1 MGRLVRINPAT
12 EEKNSQAAV
21 VATGAHG
28 HLVRTGDVQRT
39 SPADN
44 TVKLPSRE
52 TERADELDKRTTPSK
67 SRQGQ
72 NRSFGERLAKAAGS
86 GLVAEGANLAN
97 LGGVAADRRGGT
109 EMSTVYRRQAE
120 TLDKQIAALE
130 KTLKDPTMT
139 AQDIRETNE
148 ALAIARSE
156 REKYGKV
163 IESGE
168 KTALGLYDTADK
180 GYSLAE
186 KWGEESTA
194 GTKGIEKGALKIVP
208 AAMQIGLQ
216 VAERAIAPG
225 LDVAGRALSAAGAN
239 AADYRHKAGEQ
250 YDKEKAALRATV
262 SALGVA
268 AGGAL
273 SKGVNAAGLK
283 LLRAAGKQNHILPNV
298 LLGGANAVG
307 YAAGETGASELSKAM
322 TEEDYTPD
330 WGAIGQ
336 TAMTAFAFG
345 AITSAINAAAMTG
358 RNKHYMN
365 ELNDAVK
372 ERYDY
377 AKRIIEDPRAT
388 AGQKA
393 AGAESVMNAA
403 DKMRGAL
410 DELQVV
416 GAQKEVDAMREFL
429 LSIYGEMMPYT
440 GAGSAG
446 AGTAGIVPVTLGGG
460 IMAVRPGEGAN
471 LMQEAAPTAPITP
484 RAAGA
489 AAAVQNSVPAQSAAA
504 QEGVQGVGE
513 GNLTPVPQ
521 NAAQDAQEAKAD
533 ALDAGGRVP
542 LDQYATPE
550 NAQQVSQEINDG
562 TLAVDSHNK
571 IYRVDAGE
579 HIDRRDNASV
589 GERSVNAFQFDHP
602 ELHQYFAEA
611 AADLSEEMS
620 FAQRGGELVRRTSR
634 EAGDDEYIRT
644 KRGVSER
651 IARLLDDE
659 GVRYDD
665 IDRSIEA
672 IIHNHGQENFA
683 AAKRVELLLDEM
695 LTNGYTDIHGR
706 YVAPNERY
714 IEAKR
719 AIPGADTSARTREE
733 LPLWDMAEGKDGG
746 IYGGQEVQNHAG
758 GAEFAEAGE
767 RAGLPDGNGRRDNG
781 ASTGEQI
788 GSVGGGRPQR
798 AADQSRTALERQN
811 RARDLRLEK
820 VSSAELGVR
829 MGTDE
834 KSVTVLPESEWD
846 DELRDVARRI
856 EWETGKK
863 TTMVVGSIRIRTDRG
878 ARSVRGVWTRDGI
891 IIRADNMRI
900 SAEQIADHEI
910 FHEYADQN
918 PGLIQAVERSIREKY
933 GDQEF
938 DRIVESYIRNLRGII
953 DIDEN
958 AAGYEVEQALLDV
971 KNEILADAYADI
983 NAFGEKAGKYQEN
996 VRQTLRERGIVD
1008 TGRETAAATERR
1020 TGPPERF
1027 SVQRTQN
1034 IPYQEQIDAF
1044 YEGDLKTVGRSDD
1057 IYVTGADGS
1066 PDALGLGGKPF
1077 FVLKRNLQKITRKE
1091 GANKNYSAH
1100 GIGEDIIRDLPDM
1113 LRDPAMVIVGDD
1125 RISVIPGR
1133 AVETAREKAAP
1144 LLIGVNPNGSVDG
1157 RSAYEIKTMYGR
1169 EGFADW
1175 LGLRATDSRII
1186 AGNKNKATAL
1196 LRNVGIKIT
1205 EPVAY
1210 AADLTNAIL
1219 SQSQGDV
1226 KYSAFNEEV
1235 ARQLAGEEPEKTKF
1249 SAEDEGD
1256 GRYLADLNDKSIE
1269 ERKKSISLDEAINEL
1284 YRQKGLSYRFYS
1296 SDDPMS
1302 RAGYAM
1308 FADEP
1313 DRAGS
1318 GYGGDEKR
1326 AFSVEESSLTD
1337 ISDIKEKIIEAR
1349 HNTDENTP
1357 WELEDYEDVD
1367 DDSFA
1372 ELFDPEDI
1380 VDSAAAYDD
1389 ESLVSWLWNNVL
1401 EPNDIAG
1408 IKTSDG
1414 AVAFSPDIIKRNLAA
1429 EIAFGRSNED
1439 DVRFSAE
1446 DTTDST
1452 GRELTAQQREYFKD
1466 SKVRDEQGRLMTLY
1480 HGTTAYGEFTKFRRG
1495 RSGWLGP
1502 GIYLTNNLSYAERYA
1517 NSMGE
1522 GNGHLYKLYA
1532 NAINPLVV
1540 HDGNPVPEILFAAY
1554 GRKSVYKNR
1563 SAKQSNDAMIIT
1575 TADIKK
1581 LREKGYDGIRWDFGK
1596 STELSVFS
1604 PEQIKNVSNET
1615 PTDDPD
1621 IRFSAEDEDGDEWNR
1636 ELERMPE
1643 SVQEAVRRVKGSR
1656 GSSMREF
1663 PNLDAYLSGERGYTA
1678 EAEDFYRRADEELA
1692 DRAAE
1697 REREE
1702 ERTRWVR
1709 ERKREAAQERAYAKA
1724 ERDAKREDAG
1734 NLKPTNKTA
1743 APAAASKPTIAKND
1757 LREAI
1762 EDMFSIPGGERRE
1775 VGKIIDQ
1782 CADSILKNGALTQDE
1797 RERFLNRMYAAGVV
1811 QTEGL
1816 LRAAGE
1822 YIAPRRVYVDKNER
1836 ALFGEDWNSFRTRA
1850 SAAGIT
1856 LLVRMPENGNAT
1868 GVDALRAGLAEQLPT
1883 VFDPRETSARETL
1896 ERMVQLAEEGKD
1908 ENLSLGEYISEV
1920 AGKDFIRE
1928 KQLYDELERKM
1939 DDALRTFAEKADLET
1954 RLRDRASTKI
1964 AQERE
1969 RFNQMRQTER
1979 AAQKERESAQKA
1991 KDQAE
1996 NEERERKARERDL
2009 MRKADAQERRIEAAR
2024 RRRENREMKEL
2035 QQKTLKQLQWLSK
2048 NRNRAPEAMKDAWDE
2063 VLGDIDI
2070 YATSAANEMHWSDK
2084 HQATWGDLAQMYKD
2098 AQKNDPNFLPSKEL
2112 EHIVHRLDDEKIA
2125 DMDIDALQN
2134 LYKAAVGLRTEFYN
2148 RNNVIADEEH
2158 ALFSELYS
2166 DAKQELR
2173 AAGRQSEPTGAKG
2186 AFDKYAN
2193 DWQLTPMNTLERM
2206 AGWNRDSKW
2215 FKMAKQLEKG
2225 EREKRR
2231 YEVKAKRQLSGWL
2244 AENAEWVKKADGQGD
2259 DAIWYEVEVPELLE
2273 LGMGDKPIF
2282 GDTIKVYMTPAQK
2295 VHMYLESKSY
2305 ENLRHMAGGRTFAD
2319 KELYSKGKRMEAFA
2333 KGKTVKLAPETV
2345 KKLTEDLTPEEREL
2359 ARLLEGYYNKFASGE
2374 INRVSN
2380 ILYGYDKAV
2389 SKNYAPIYT
2398 NSNYVKSEPG
2408 VYNATAEG
2416 VGNLKP
2422 RQHSKNP
2429 SYNIGAFDAFEKH
2442 VDQTARFVGMAIPV
2456 RNWNTLMG
2464 WRDGKDS
2471 MADVVTHEWGLDAK
2485 TFIEKLLTE
2494 LQDGKQS
2501 EQGKADRLISKALSN
2516 YISSVFG
2523 FNPSIVLKQA
2533 ASFPLAA
2540 AYLDPKDMPNIRKAL
2555 KVDDELIETY
2565 TSELSYRLLGYATP
2579 ETAMLKNHPGKLQE
2593 KGVLNFVFG
2602 GGAITAMDGA
2612 TVKTLWSWA
2621 EKKVQR
2627 EHPELEKGTEEQ
2639 IKRGESP
2646 FYQKVA
2652 EEFEEA
2658 TSRSQP
2664 MYDVMH
2670 RSNIMRDSS
2679 GITRTF
2685 TLFKTVPQQ
2694 EYNMLRQAMGEAE
2707 YHKKNGSD
2715 AKTQKEAKKKVGRVV
2730 MSILAGNLM
2739 LGTITFLNSMA
2750 KNKGK
2755 RYRDE
2760 NGELT
2765 PESVMKQFLQQFMY
2779 DSLGVAIFGDTAS
2792 ELIGSALTGDKWYGI
2807 ETPGIE
2813 QLNEMLEECKDA
2825 CRLIPKTL
2833 EESGNVLANGGSWA
2847 QYMKDNSS
2855 VYLSAIEE
2863 IAETV
2868 ATYLGGL
2875 PAENVKG
2882 YFLGMMKWIAP
2893 GAETEIEDLFDRPDK
2908 QGLKEL
2914 DGRALETRVKNLLN
2928 DRVGNAPDEAVRR
2941 IARLYESGY
2950 TDAAPSAT
2958 PSYVTIDKVK
2968 HELDAGKT
2976 QKYENAWRKA
2986 IGGELSEMVRLP
2998 AFIRADEETQEKML
3012 KKLYS
3017 YASDMAK
3024 AEVFKEY
3031 EMKKSTME
3039 MSDLA
3044 KHGLSVAVQI
3054 VAAVSGEND
3063 PKGLSLPTP

>member
-28 HLVRTGDVQRT
+28 RLVRTGDVQRT
-39 SPADN
+39 SPVGN
-44 TVKLPSRE
+44 TVKLPSHE
-52 TERADELDKRTTPSK
+52 TERADELDKRTTRSA

-109 EMSTVYRRQAE
+109 EMSAVYRRQAE

-194 GTKGIEKGALKIVP
+194 GTKGIEKGALKIIP
-208 AAMQIGLQ
+208 AATQIGLQ

-225 LDVAGRALSAAGAN
+225 FDVAGRALSAAGAN

-358 RNKHYMN
+358 RNKRYMN

-440 GAGSAG
+440 GTGSAG
-446 AGTAGIVPVTLGGG
+446 AGTAGIAPVTPGGG
-460 IMAVRPGEGAN
+460 IMTVRPGEGAN
-471 LMQEAAPTAPITP
+471 PMQEAVPPTPITP

-489 AAAVQNSVPAQSAAA
+489 AAAQQNTMPAQSAVTPESA
-504 QEGVQGVGE
+504 QGTGG
-513 GNLTPVPQ
+513 GNLTPTQP
-521 NAAQDAQEAKAD
+521 NAAQGAQEAKAD

-550 NAQQVSQEINDG
+550 NAQRVSQEINDG

-579 HIDRRDNASV
+579 HIDRRDSASV

-620 FAQRGGELVRRTSR
+620 FAQRGGELVRRTSHG
-634 EAGDDEYIRT
+634 AGDDEYIRT

-733 LPLWDMAEGKDGG
+733 LPLWDMTEGKDGG

-758 GAEFAEAGE
+758 GLEPAEAGE

-834 KSVTVLPESEWD
+834 KNVTVLPESEWD

-863 TTMVVGSIRIRTDRG
+863 TTMVVGSIRIRTDKG

-900 SAEQIADHEI
+900 SAKQIADHEI

-983 NAFGEKAGKYQEN
+983 NAFGEKTGKYQEN

-1008 TGRETAAATERR
+1008 TSRETAAATERR

-1027 SVQRTQN
+1027 SYAGR
-1034 IPYQEQIDAF
+1034 DARNADLEALHEAER
-1044 YEGDLKTVGRSDD
+1044 YEMQGVDAETIRQKTGWFR
-1057 IYVTGADGS
+1057 GADGKWRWEIDDS
-1066 PDALGLGGKPF
+1066 SVETDTKWGFLRNPDAKRYNELFEKAYLYDTATAEDLNDLRILDKNLKGARKSPLYLDEIVRHDKLFEAYPALRDVKVRFEANTGNKEGSYHPEENEFVLRTGLKLEPEKLKNTLIHEIQHAIQELEGFARGANPGYWDEMIQSGYSRRKNDGRIERARKEYHRIFDSAPEEFKDKVRRINRARLDGDYDAAEAVVDELYDSEYADLWSQLDMAEFEWRSDRGEELNAYDLYRDTAGEIEARDAAARRGLTAEERRGRKPDTGDENTVF
-1077 FVLKRNLQKITRKE
+1077 ADGSGWSSYSEQDSETSSIKEQIENSREKLNAMGLVARASVPTDLKSKDAAAQWAAERLKSSGYKVDRQGYGDIYFSKKDMDKGLRYADTAEEKAALAVLPQVLKRGIEIGGHANHKGRTKQTITFAAPVELNGTR
-1091 GANKNYSAH
+1091 GNMAVVVNKNGNHYYAH
-1100 GIGEDIIRDLPDM
+1100 RIVLPDGTAFRFSEEGKSNAAQE
-1113 LRDPAMVIVGDD
+1113 LSRGVTVSGSLADTTSAA
-1125 RISVIPGR
+1125 SENSIP
-1133 AVETAREKAAP
+1133 K
-1144 LLIGVNPNGSVDG
+1144 DG
-1157 RSAYEIKTMYGR
+1157 KR
-1169 EGFADW
+1169 
-1175 LGLRATDSRII
+1175 
-1186 AGNKNKATAL
+1186 
-1196 LRNVGIKIT
+1196 
-1205 EPVAY
+1205 
-1210 AADLTNAIL
+1210 
-1219 SQSQGDV
+1219 V

-1235 ARQLAGEEPEKTKF
+1235 ARQLAGEDPGKTMF
-1249 SAEDEGD
+1249 SAEDE
-1256 GRYLADLNDKSIE
+1256 
-1269 ERKKSISLDEAINEL
+1269 
-1284 YRQKGLSYRFYS
+1284 
-1296 SDDPMS
+1296 
-1302 RAGYAM
+1302 
-1308 FADEP
+1308 
-1313 DRAGS
+1313 
-1318 GYGGDEKR
+1318 
-1326 AFSVEESSLTD
+1326 
-1337 ISDIKEKIIEAR
+1337 
-1349 HNTDENTP
+1349 
-1357 WELEDYEDVD
+1357 
-1367 DDSFA
+1367 
-1372 ELFDPEDI
+1372 
-1380 VDSAAAYDD
+1380 
-1389 ESLVSWLWNNVL
+1389 
-1401 EPNDIAG
+1401 
-1408 IKTSDG
+1408 
-1414 AVAFSPDIIKRNLAA
+1414 
-1429 EIAFGRSNED
+1429 
-1439 DVRFSAE
+1439 
-1446 DTTDST
+1446 
-1452 GRELTAQQREYFKD
+1452 
-1466 SKVRDEQGRLMTLY
+1466 
-1480 HGTTAYGEFTKFRRG
+1480 
-1495 RSGWLGP
+1495 
-1502 GIYLTNNLSYAERYA
+1502 
-1517 NSMGE
+1517 
-1522 GNGHLYKLYA
+1522 
-1532 NAINPLVV
+1532 
-1540 HDGNPVPEILFAAY
+1540 
-1554 GRKSVYKNR
+1554 
-1563 SAKQSNDAMIIT
+1563 
-1575 TADIKK
+1575 
-1581 LREKGYDGIRWDFGK
+1581 
-1596 STELSVFS
+1596 
-1604 PEQIKNVSNET
+1604 
-1615 PTDDPD
+1615 
-1621 IRFSAEDEDGDEWNR
+1621 EDG
-1636 ELERMPE
+1636 
-1643 SVQEAVRRVKGSR
+1643 
-1656 GSSMREF
+1656 MREF

-1678 EAEDFYRRADEELA
+1678 ETEDFYRRADEELA

-1709 ERKREAAQERAYAKA
+1709 EWKREAAQERAYAKA

-1743 APAAASKPTIAKND
+1743 TPAAASKPTIAKND

-1939 DDALRTFAEKADLET
+1939 DDALRTFAEKADLEI

-1991 KDQAE
+1991 KDRAE

-2273 LGMGDKPIF
+2273 LSMGDKPIF
-2282 GDTIKVYMTPAQK
+2282 GDTIKVHMTPAQK

-2333 KGKTVKLAPETV
+2333 KGKTIKLAPETV
-2345 KKLTEDLTPEEREL
+2345 KRLTEDLTPEEREL

-2408 VYNATAEG
+2408 VNNATAEG
-2416 VGNLKP
+2416 VGNLKA

-2501 EQGKADRLISKALSN
+2501 EQGKADSLISKALSN

-2750 KNKGK
+2750 KNKGM

-2813 QLNEMLEECKDA
+2813 QLNEMLGECKDA

-2855 VYLSAIEE
+2855 VYLSAIEK

-2928 DRVGNAPDEAVRR
+2928 DRVGNAPDEVVRR

-2998 AFIRADEETQEKML
+2998 VFIRADEETQEKML

-3054 VAAVSGEND
+3054 VAAVSREND

>member
-28 HLVRTGDVQRT
+28 RLVRTGDVQRT
-39 SPADN
+39 SPAGN

-109 EMSTVYRRQAE
+109 EMSAVYRRQAE

-130 KTLKDPTMT
+130 KSLKDPTMT

-208 AAMQIGLQ
+208 AATQIGLQ

-225 LDVAGRALSAAGAN
+225 FDVAGRALSAAGAN

-358 RNKHYMN
+358 RNKRYMN
-365 ELNDAVK
+365 ELNDTVK

-446 AGTAGIVPVTLGGG
+446 AGTAGIAPVTPGGG
-460 IMAVRPGEGAN
+460 IMTVRPGEGAN
-471 LMQEAAPTAPITP
+471 PMQEAVPSAPITP

-489 AAAVQNSVPAQSAAA
+489 AAAAQNSVPAQPAAA
-504 QEGVQGVGE
+504 QEGARDVGE
-513 GNLTPVPQ
+513 GNLTPMPQ
-521 NAAQDAQEAKAD
+521 ERAESTQTPLQNAGETDTIGKGTFSLKEELENGRAREETRDSFLQRAADEGYGILEGDTIAFGYRPDKSVLGNETGAGQIQEELRALGVNCEITDGTVLWNLNGISGTREIRQAVTVDGKNILVNRNADMPAKQVAGHEAFHLWKRLAAREAFVEAVEDNLIYTSPEFQQYQSAISQAYLGEEADLSNAAQ
-533 ALDAGGRVP
+533 
-542 LDQYATPE
+542 Y
-550 NAQQVSQEINDG
+550 
-562 TLAVDSHNK
+562 NK
-571 IYRVDAGE
+571 
-579 HIDRRDNASV
+579 
-589 GERSVNAFQFDHP
+589 
-602 ELHQYFAEA
+602 L
-611 AADLSEEMS
+611 
-620 FAQRGGELVRRTSR
+620 
-634 EAGDDEYIRT
+634 
-644 KRGVSER
+644 
-651 IARLLDDE
+651 
-659 GVRYDD
+659 
-665 IDRSIEA
+665 
-672 IIHNHGQENFA
+672 
-683 AAKRVELLLDEM
+683 
-695 LTNGYTDIHGR
+695 
-706 YVAPNERY
+706 
-714 IEAKR
+714 
-719 AIPGADTSARTREE
+719 REE
-733 LPLWDMAEGKDGG
+733 LLAYIGGDIHEGTNDDFLRPMFRDYDAVKAAWAGLTGAQTAQADNTTTAGG
-746 IYGGQEVQNHAG
+746 MNHGGQEVQNYAG
-758 GAEFAEAGE
+758 GAEPAEAGE

-1020 TGPPERF
+1020 TGPPERY
-1027 SVQRTQN
+1027 SVQRTQD

-1077 FVLKRNLQKITRKE
+1077 FMLKRNLQKITRKE

-1210 AADLTNAIL
+1210 AADLTDAIL
-1219 SQSQGDV
+1219 SQSKGDVKTPTAGDEIRRQIMGEEAGGAAKSNAAQELSRGVTVSGSLADTTSAAFENSIPKDGKHV

-1235 ARQLAGEEPEKTKF
+1235 ARQLAGEERGKTMF
-1249 SAEDEGD
+1249 SAEDE
-1256 GRYLADLNDKSIE
+1256 
-1269 ERKKSISLDEAINEL
+1269 
-1284 YRQKGLSYRFYS
+1284 
-1296 SDDPMS
+1296 
-1302 RAGYAM
+1302 
-1308 FADEP
+1308 
-1313 DRAGS
+1313 
-1318 GYGGDEKR
+1318 
-1326 AFSVEESSLTD
+1326 
-1337 ISDIKEKIIEAR
+1337 
-1349 HNTDENTP
+1349 
-1357 WELEDYEDVD
+1357 
-1367 DDSFA
+1367 
-1372 ELFDPEDI
+1372 
-1380 VDSAAAYDD
+1380 
-1389 ESLVSWLWNNVL
+1389 
-1401 EPNDIAG
+1401 
-1408 IKTSDG
+1408 
-1414 AVAFSPDIIKRNLAA
+1414 
-1429 EIAFGRSNED
+1429 
-1439 DVRFSAE
+1439 
-1446 DTTDST
+1446 
-1452 GRELTAQQREYFKD
+1452 
-1466 SKVRDEQGRLMTLY
+1466 
-1480 HGTTAYGEFTKFRRG
+1480 
-1495 RSGWLGP
+1495 
-1502 GIYLTNNLSYAERYA
+1502 
-1517 NSMGE
+1517 
-1522 GNGHLYKLYA
+1522 
-1532 NAINPLVV
+1532 
-1540 HDGNPVPEILFAAY
+1540 
-1554 GRKSVYKNR
+1554 
-1563 SAKQSNDAMIIT
+1563 
-1575 TADIKK
+1575 
-1581 LREKGYDGIRWDFGK
+1581 
-1596 STELSVFS
+1596 
-1604 PEQIKNVSNET
+1604 
-1615 PTDDPD
+1615 
-1621 IRFSAEDEDGDEWNR
+1621 EDG
-1636 ELERMPE
+1636 
-1643 SVQEAVRRVKGSR
+1643 
-1656 GSSMREF
+1656 MREF

-1678 EAEDFYRRADEELA
+1678 ETEDFYRRADEELA

-1709 ERKREAAQERAYAKA
+1709 EWKREAAQERAYAKA

-1743 APAAASKPTIAKND
+1743 TPAAASKPTIAKND

-1939 DDALRTFAEKADLET
+1939 DDALRTFAEKADLEI

-1991 KDQAE
+1991 KDRAE

-2048 NRNRAPEAMKDAWDE
+2048 NRNRAPETMKDAWDE

-2148 RNNVIADEEH
+2148 RNKVIADEEH

-2646 FYQKVA
+2646 FYQKVV

-2875 PAENVKG
+2875 PAENVKW

-2914 DGRALETRVKNLLN
+2914 DGKALETRVKNLLN

>member
-1 MGRLVRINPAT
+1 MAIKITQIKPEGAQKSAPSAKDYF
-12 EEKNSQAAV
+12 EEKPRGENTEDIGRIKITKIPGAETPCAVPASPTQTPDTRTPYQKALDEAAAKTQREGLPPERGSKHHKGKYDYRRTVRNEEATQQARDVIGGVTHSAKGNAASFLAALV
-21 VATGAHG
+21 EAAEKVDKQYRDAKERAG
-28 HLVRTGDVQRT
+28 VRTH
-39 SPADN
+39 ADEMRATTN
-44 TVKLPSRE
+44 EEITRGNEEAIKMLHGIADEQHKQARE
-52 TERADELDKRTTPSK
+52 SNERAKENVGT
-67 SRQGQ
+67 
-72 NRSFGERLAKAAGS
+72 AGKIGIS
-86 GLVAEGANLAN
+86 ALQMGMNLA
-97 LGGVAADRRGGT
+97 
-109 EMSTVYRRQAE
+109 
-120 TLDKQIAALE
+120 
-130 KTLKDPTMT
+130 
-139 AQDIRETNE
+139 
-148 ALAIARSE
+148 AI
-156 REKYGKV
+156 V
-163 IESGE
+163 
-168 KTALGLYDTADK
+168 
-180 GYSLAE
+180 
-186 KWGEESTA
+186 
-194 GTKGIEKGALKIVP
+194 
-208 AAMQIGLQ
+208 
-216 VAERAIAPG
+216 
-225 LDVAGRALSAAGAN
+225 GAN
-239 AADYRHKAGEQ
+239 AAIPGSGI
-250 YDKEKAALRATV
+250 V
-262 SALGVA
+262 MMGVQG
-268 AGGAL
+268 GGA
-273 SKGVNAAGLK
+273 AAQEYRNHHNIETDEDALAY
-283 LLRAAGKQNHILPNV
+283 LYSQEMLRHLNDPNDDKPV
-298 LLGGANAVG
+298 K
-307 YAAGETGASELSKAM
+307 TQW
-322 TEEDYTPD
+322 TREE
-330 WGAIGQ
+330 I
-336 TAMTAFAFG
+336 
-345 AITSAINAAAMTG
+345 
-358 RNKHYMN
+358 
-365 ELNDAVK
+365 DAVK
-372 ERYDY
+372 ERYKYNPYAAAGLALGGLASAGIGSAAAKGALKYGGEIVNSLGLGKSKIAQYALGALSDAAFSGGISAANEY
-377 AKRIIEDPRAT
+377 AKAAAYGDSYEEVATDGKELAKDMLFQAAVGFLCRTLTSSFGRDATGQPERTKREYFKDVDNLDDLAKAFKQYRRQYHPDRYAT
-388 AGQKA
+388 ADA
-393 AGAESVMNAA
+393 AT
-403 DKMRGAL
+403 
-410 DELQVV
+410 
-416 GAQKEVDAMREFL
+416 QKEMSDIFARISAEYNAVKAEL
-429 LSIYGEMMPYT
+429 AVE
-440 GAGSAG
+440 SAG
-446 AGTAGIVPVTLGGG
+446 
-460 IMAVRPGEGAN
+460 
-471 LMQEAAPTAPITP
+471 QAAKSYSDRRNAKTP
-484 RAAGA
+484 EA
-489 AAAVQNSVPAQSAAA
+489 AAAARRTAENELMVLKRAVENGTLTGADAAEAVQIMEATLRETPQTARQNTMPAQPAAA
-504 QEGVQGVGE
+504 QEGAQGAGE
-513 GNLTPVPQ
+513 GNLTPMPQ
-521 NAAQDAQEAKAD
+521 NAAQGAQEASTSTAIESAFMSKEKGSAGAVLNIENMPPQVTPEAPQRANASFDNTVPQESGGVEAQEGAESAQTAQAD
-533 ALDAGGRVP
+533 NTTTAGG
-542 LDQYATPE
+542 
-550 NAQQVSQEINDG
+550 
-562 TLAVDSHNK
+562 
-571 IYRVDAGE
+571 
-579 HIDRRDNASV
+579 
-589 GERSVNAFQFDHP
+589 
-602 ELHQYFAEA
+602 
-611 AADLSEEMS
+611 M
-620 FAQRGGELVRRTSR
+620 
-634 EAGDDEYIRT
+634 
-644 KRGVSER
+644 
-651 IARLLDDE
+651 
-659 GVRYDD
+659 
-665 IDRSIEA
+665 
-672 IIHNHGQENFA
+672 NH
-683 AAKRVELLLDEM
+683 
-695 LTNGYTDIHGR
+695 
-706 YVAPNERY
+706 
-714 IEAKR
+714 
-719 AIPGADTSARTREE
+719 
-733 LPLWDMAEGKDGG
+733 
-746 IYGGQEVQNHAG
+746 GGQEVQNHAG
-758 GAEFAEAGE
+758 GTELAEAGE

-781 ASTGEQI
+781 ARTGEQI

-798 AADQSRTALERQN
+798 TADQSRTALERQD

-834 KSVTVLPESEWD
+834 KSVTVLPKEAWD
-846 DELRDVARRI
+846 DELRDVVRRI
-856 EWETGKK
+856 EWESGKK
-863 TTMVVGSIRIRTDRG
+863 TTMVVGPIRIRTDRG

-891 IIRADNMRI
+891 IIRTDNMRI

-933 GDQEF
+933 GSEEF
-938 DRIVESYIRNLRGII
+938 DRIVTTYVQNLRGII

-958 AAGYEVEQALLDV
+958 AADYEAEQALLDV

-983 NAFGEKAGKYQEN
+983 NAFGQNAGKYREE
-996 VRQTLRERGIVD
+996 VRQTLRERGITD
-1008 TGRETAAATERR
+1008 GGSETAAATERR

-1027 SVQRTQN
+1027 SVLEEVEGENGTYGKGVMLDTNLFDGIRPRDWGKTLGRYVYNNMAGMELTAYDAAGKPETIYLARTNDRVQKDGAKNSRKVIDKLARSTGDN
-1034 IPYQEQIDAF
+1034 IRSLAVVHLDEALTTSR
-1044 YEGDLKTVGRSDD
+1044 YENSTDEHNHQWMDENGWEHRKTYLQDRSGNIYEATLNIADGRDRKILYD
-1057 IYVTGADGS
+1057 INNIRLVDKAKSPDKHTAAEAKAGEITGGAVPSAVTGGARSTSRNFSEKRIADKS
-1066 PDALGLGGKPF
+1066 E
-1077 FVLKRNLQKITRKE
+1077 N
-1091 GANKNYSAH
+1091 
-1100 GIGEDIIRDLPDM
+1100 
-1113 LRDPAMVIVGDD
+1113 
-1125 RISVIPGR
+1125 
-1133 AVETAREKAAP
+1133 
-1144 LLIGVNPNGSVDG
+1144 
-1157 RSAYEIKTMYGR
+1157 
-1169 EGFADW
+1169 
-1175 LGLRATDSRII
+1175 
-1186 AGNKNKATAL
+1186 
-1196 LRNVGIKIT
+1196 
-1205 EPVAY
+1205 
-1210 AADLTNAIL
+1210 
-1219 SQSQGDV
+1219 V

-1249 SAEDEGD
+1249 SAEDE
-1256 GRYLADLNDKSIE
+1256 
-1269 ERKKSISLDEAINEL
+1269 
-1284 YRQKGLSYRFYS
+1284 
-1296 SDDPMS
+1296 
-1302 RAGYAM
+1302 
-1308 FADEP
+1308 
-1313 DRAGS
+1313 
-1318 GYGGDEKR
+1318 
-1326 AFSVEESSLTD
+1326 
-1337 ISDIKEKIIEAR
+1337 
-1349 HNTDENTP
+1349 
-1357 WELEDYEDVD
+1357 
-1367 DDSFA
+1367 
-1372 ELFDPEDI
+1372 
-1380 VDSAAAYDD
+1380 
-1389 ESLVSWLWNNVL
+1389 
-1401 EPNDIAG
+1401 
-1408 IKTSDG
+1408 
-1414 AVAFSPDIIKRNLAA
+1414 
-1429 EIAFGRSNED
+1429 
-1439 DVRFSAE
+1439 
-1446 DTTDST
+1446 
-1452 GRELTAQQREYFKD
+1452 
-1466 SKVRDEQGRLMTLY
+1466 
-1480 HGTTAYGEFTKFRRG
+1480 
-1495 RSGWLGP
+1495 
-1502 GIYLTNNLSYAERYA
+1502 
-1517 NSMGE
+1517 
-1522 GNGHLYKLYA
+1522 
-1532 NAINPLVV
+1532 
-1540 HDGNPVPEILFAAY
+1540 
-1554 GRKSVYKNR
+1554 
-1563 SAKQSNDAMIIT
+1563 
-1575 TADIKK
+1575 
-1581 LREKGYDGIRWDFGK
+1581 
-1596 STELSVFS
+1596 
-1604 PEQIKNVSNET
+1604 
-1615 PTDDPD
+1615 
-1621 IRFSAEDEDGDEWNR
+1621 EDG
-1636 ELERMPE
+1636 
-1643 SVQEAVRRVKGSR
+1643 
-1656 GSSMREF
+1656 MREF
-1663 PNLDAYLSGERGYTA
+1663 PNLDAYLSGERRYTA
-1678 EAEDFYRRADEELA
+1678 ETEDFYRRADEELA
-1692 DRAAE
+1692 DRTAE

-1702 ERTRWVR
+1702 EKNRWVR
-1709 ERKREAAQERAYAKA
+1709 EWKREAAQERAYAKA

-1743 APAAASKPTIAKND
+1743 APAAASEPTIAKND
-1757 LREAI
+1757 LRKTI
-1762 EDMFSIPGGERRE
+1762 EDMFSIPDGERHE
-1775 VGKIIDQ
+1775 AGKVIDQ
-1782 CADSILKNGALTQDE
+1782 CADSILKNGALTQEE
-1797 RERFLNRMYAAGVV
+1797 RERFLDRMYAAGVV

-1822 YIAPRRVYVDKNER
+1822 YIAPRRVYVDKSER

-1850 SAAGIT
+1850 SAAGVT
-1856 LLVRMPENGNAT
+1856 LLVRMPENGSAT

-1939 DDALRTFAEKADLET
+1939 DNALQTFAEKAGLEIK
-1954 RLRDRASTKI
+1954 LRDRASAKI

-1969 RFNQMRQTER
+1969 HFDRMRQTER

-1991 KDQAE
+1991 KDRAE

-2084 HQATWGDLAQMYKD
+2084 HQATWGDLAQMYKV

-2112 EHIVHRLDDEKIA
+2112 ERIVSRLDDEKIA

-2148 RNNVIADEEH
+2148 RNKVIADEEH
-2158 ALFSELYS
+2158 ALFSELYG
-2166 DAKQELR
+2166 DVKQELR
-2173 AAGRQSEPTGAKG
+2173 AAGGRDEPTGAKG
-2186 AFDKYAN
+2186 AFDRYAN

-2244 AENAEWVKKADGQGD
+2244 ADNAEWVKKADGQGD

-2295 VHMYLESKSY
+2295 VHMYLESKSH
-2305 ENLRHMAGGRTFAD
+2305 ENLRHMVGGRTFAD
-2319 KELYSKGKRMEAFA
+2319 KELYSKGKRMKAFA
-2333 KGKTVKLAPETV
+2333 KGKTIKLAPETV

-2359 ARLLEGYYNKFASGE
+2359 AHLLEDYYNQFAKKE

-2398 NSNYVKSEPG
+2398 NSNYVKNEPG

-2456 RNWNTLMG
+2456 RNWNTLMNWG
-2464 WRDGKDS
+2464 DGKDS

-2540 AYLDPKDMPNIRKAL
+2540 AYLDPKDMPNIGKAL
-2555 KVDDELIETY
+2555 KADDELIETY

-2679 GITRTF
+2679 GITRAF

-2694 EYNMLRQAMGEAE
+2694 EYNMLRQALGEAE

-2765 PESVMKQFLQQFMY
+2765 PESVMKQFLEQFMH

-2792 ELIGSALTGDKWYGI
+2792 ELIGSSLTGDKWYGI

-2825 CRLIPKTL
+2825 CRLIPKTRD
-2833 EESGNVLANGGSWA
+2833 EIGDVLANGGSWT

-2855 VYLSAIEE
+2855 VYLSAIEK
-2863 IAETV
+2863 ITETV

-2914 DGRALETRVKNLLN
+2914 DGKALETRVKNLLN
-2928 DRVGNAPDEAVRR
+2928 DRVGSAPDEAVRR
-2941 IARLYESGY
+2941 IAKLYESGY

>member
-28 HLVRTGDVQRT
+28 RLVRTGDVQRT
-39 SPADN
+39 SPAGN
-44 TVKLPSRE
+44 TVKLPSHE
-52 TERADELDKRTTPSK
+52 TERADELDKRTTRSA
-67 SRQGQ
+67 SRQGE

-109 EMSTVYRRQAE
+109 EMSAVYRRQAE

-208 AAMQIGLQ
+208 AATQIGLQ

-225 LDVAGRALSAAGAN
+225 FDVAGRALSAAGAN

-330 WGAIGQ
+330 WNAIGQ

-358 RNKHYMN
+358 RNKRYMN

-377 AKRIIEDPRAT
+377 AKHIIEDPRAT

-446 AGTAGIVPVTLGGG
+446 AGTAGIAPVTPGGG
-460 IMAVRPGEGAN
+460 IMTVRPGEGTN
-471 LMQEAAPTAPITP
+471 PMQEAVPPAPITP

-489 AAAVQNSVPAQSAAA
+489 AAAQQNTMPAQPAAA
-504 QEGVQGVGE
+504 QEGAQGVGE
-513 GNLTPVPQ
+513 GNLTPAPQ
-521 NAAQDAQEAKAD
+521 NAAQGAQEAKAD
-533 ALDAGGRVP
+533 ALDAGGRAP

-550 NAQQVSQEINDG
+550 NAQRVSQEINDG

-579 HIDRRDNASV
+579 HIDRRDSASV

-620 FAQRGGELVRRTSR
+620 FAQRGGELVRRTSHG
-634 EAGDDEYIRT
+634 AGDDEYIRT

-733 LPLWDMAEGKDGG
+733 LPLWDMTEGKDGG

-758 GAEFAEAGE
+758 GLEPAEAGE

-834 KSVTVLPESEWD
+834 KNVTVLPESEWD

-863 TTMVVGSIRIRTDRG
+863 TTMVVGSIRIRTDKG

-900 SAEQIADHEI
+900 SAKQIADHEI

-983 NAFGEKAGKYQEN
+983 NAFGEKTGKYQEN

-1008 TGRETAAATERR
+1008 TSRETAAATERR
-1020 TGPPERF
+1020 IGPPERF
-1027 SVQRTQN
+1027 SYAGR
-1034 IPYQEQIDAF
+1034 DARNADLEALHEAER
-1044 YEGDLKTVGRSDD
+1044 YEMQGVDAETIRQKTGWFR
-1057 IYVTGADGS
+1057 GADGKWRWEIDDS
-1066 PDALGLGGKPF
+1066 GMKLRTDAADISNYTTLGELVDAPALFATYPNMKDMDVTFQTLERGQNGGYNRRFDSIELSRDLKNRPEALLNSLIHEVQHAIQRREGFTPGANLKYWNRKLEEGYDGRDAETRREGARLREQYEQMKANDPEFMRSMEELNAMAPTVPRGKVDMDTWEQVEPDPPEWVRFDERRDQLEEKYGDRVWDYFSLRDSIDRNARDGRLPGDLYRDTAGEIEARDAAARRGLTAEERRGRKPDTGDENTVFADGSGWSSYSEQDSETSSIKEQIENSREKLNAMGLVARASVPTDLKSKDAAAQWAAERLKSSGYKVDRQGYGDIYFSKKDMDKGLRYADTAEEKAALAVLPQ
-1077 FVLKRNLQKITRKE
+1077 VLKRGIEIGGHANHKGRTKQTITFAAPVELNGTR
-1091 GANKNYSAH
+1091 GNMAVVVNKNGNHYYAH
-1100 GIGEDIIRDLPDM
+1100 RIVLPDGTAFRFSEEGKSNAAQE
-1113 LRDPAMVIVGDD
+1113 LSRGVTVSGSLADTTSAA
-1125 RISVIPGR
+1125 SENSIP
-1133 AVETAREKAAP
+1133 K
-1144 LLIGVNPNGSVDG
+1144 DG
-1157 RSAYEIKTMYGR
+1157 KR
-1169 EGFADW
+1169 
-1175 LGLRATDSRII
+1175 
-1186 AGNKNKATAL
+1186 
-1196 LRNVGIKIT
+1196 
-1205 EPVAY
+1205 
-1210 AADLTNAIL
+1210 
-1219 SQSQGDV
+1219 V

-1235 ARQLAGEEPEKTKF
+1235 ARQLAGEDPGKTMF
-1249 SAEDEGD
+1249 SAEDE
-1256 GRYLADLNDKSIE
+1256 
-1269 ERKKSISLDEAINEL
+1269 
-1284 YRQKGLSYRFYS
+1284 
-1296 SDDPMS
+1296 
-1302 RAGYAM
+1302 
-1308 FADEP
+1308 
-1313 DRAGS
+1313 
-1318 GYGGDEKR
+1318 
-1326 AFSVEESSLTD
+1326 
-1337 ISDIKEKIIEAR
+1337 
-1349 HNTDENTP
+1349 
-1357 WELEDYEDVD
+1357 
-1367 DDSFA
+1367 
-1372 ELFDPEDI
+1372 
-1380 VDSAAAYDD
+1380 
-1389 ESLVSWLWNNVL
+1389 
-1401 EPNDIAG
+1401 
-1408 IKTSDG
+1408 
-1414 AVAFSPDIIKRNLAA
+1414 
-1429 EIAFGRSNED
+1429 
-1439 DVRFSAE
+1439 
-1446 DTTDST
+1446 
-1452 GRELTAQQREYFKD
+1452 
-1466 SKVRDEQGRLMTLY
+1466 
-1480 HGTTAYGEFTKFRRG
+1480 
-1495 RSGWLGP
+1495 
-1502 GIYLTNNLSYAERYA
+1502 
-1517 NSMGE
+1517 
-1522 GNGHLYKLYA
+1522 
-1532 NAINPLVV
+1532 
-1540 HDGNPVPEILFAAY
+1540 
-1554 GRKSVYKNR
+1554 
-1563 SAKQSNDAMIIT
+1563 
-1575 TADIKK
+1575 
-1581 LREKGYDGIRWDFGK
+1581 
-1596 STELSVFS
+1596 
-1604 PEQIKNVSNET
+1604 
-1615 PTDDPD
+1615 
-1621 IRFSAEDEDGDEWNR
+1621 EDG
-1636 ELERMPE
+1636 
-1643 SVQEAVRRVKGSR
+1643 
-1656 GSSMREF
+1656 MREF

-1678 EAEDFYRRADEELA
+1678 ETEDFYRRADEELA

-1709 ERKREAAQERAYAKA
+1709 EWKREAAQERAYAKA

-1743 APAAASKPTIAKND
+1743 TPAAASKPTIAKND

-1939 DDALRTFAEKADLET
+1939 DDALRTFAEKADLEI

-1964 AQERE
+1964 AQKRE

-1991 KDQAE
+1991 KDRAE

-2273 LGMGDKPIF
+2273 LSMGDKPIF
-2282 GDTIKVYMTPAQK
+2282 GDTIKVHMTPAQK

-2333 KGKTVKLAPETV
+2333 KGKTIKLAPETV
-2345 KKLTEDLTPEEREL
+2345 KRLTEDLTPEEREL

-2408 VYNATAEG
+2408 VNNATAEG
-2416 VGNLKP
+2416 VGNLKA

-2501 EQGKADRLISKALSN
+2501 EQGKADSLISKALSN

-2750 KNKGK
+2750 KNKGM

-2813 QLNEMLEECKDA
+2813 QLNEMLGECKDA

-2855 VYLSAIEE
+2855 VYLSAIEK

-2928 DRVGNAPDEAVRR
+2928 DRVGNAPDEVVRR

-2998 AFIRADEETQEKML
+2998 VFIRADEETQEKML

-3054 VAAVSGEND
+3054 VAAVSREND